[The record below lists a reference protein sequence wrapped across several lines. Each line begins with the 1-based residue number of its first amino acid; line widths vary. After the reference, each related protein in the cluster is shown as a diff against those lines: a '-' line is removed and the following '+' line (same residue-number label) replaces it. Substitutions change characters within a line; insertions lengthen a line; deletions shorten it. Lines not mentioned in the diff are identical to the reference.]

1 MELPNIKN
9 TIIDEDKK
17 ITYHVMAYRELNRE
31 ERVGAVRYFL
41 STQKKKPK
49 PNSTITIVSLIR

>member
-1 MELPNIKN
+1 MEMPGVKN
-9 TIIDEDKK
+9 TIVDDEKK
-17 ITYHVMAYRELNRE
+17 ITYHVMAYRELT
-31 ERVGAVRYFL
+31 RVEVVNAVRHFL